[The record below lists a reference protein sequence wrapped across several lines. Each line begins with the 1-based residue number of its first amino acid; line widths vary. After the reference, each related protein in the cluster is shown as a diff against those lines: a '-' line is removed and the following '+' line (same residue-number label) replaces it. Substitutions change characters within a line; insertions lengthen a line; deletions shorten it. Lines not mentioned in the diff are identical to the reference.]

1 MFETKKHDRT
11 SEELNET
18 ALIKQD
24 WIEFKWVPIK
34 MLTILE
40 IRVEELTENLHKEID
55 NIKQNQLALNNTK
68 NEMKNTPV
76 ESTADQRMKKNL
88 HSSWTAERKKNKKKW
103 REV

>member
-1 MFETKKHDRT
+1 
-11 SEELNET
+11 
-18 ALIKQD
+18 
-24 WIEFKWVPIK
+24 

-88 HSSWTAERKKNKKKW
+88 HSS
-103 REV
+103 